1 MTTLPLC
8 SIFLTIMCKAHLSE
22 PIHELPMKN
31 SMNAILF
38 FQDKFPQS
46 MKSLFYEI
54 KYEMTIL
61 PFYAFCQH

>member
-1 MTTLPLC
+1 
-8 SIFLTIMCKAHLSE
+8 MCKAHLSE